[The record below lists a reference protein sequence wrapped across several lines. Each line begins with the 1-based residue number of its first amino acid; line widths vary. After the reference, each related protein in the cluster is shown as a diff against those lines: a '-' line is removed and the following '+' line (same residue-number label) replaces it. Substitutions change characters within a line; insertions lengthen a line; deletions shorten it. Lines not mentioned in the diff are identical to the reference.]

1 MMLALSVVAQTVP
14 MKRIEPQR
22 LPDLNIPRFCHDTFY
37 ANGELTV
44 TGGHTSNF
52 VPTPTAE
59 FLKDGKWQV
68 LQMAYTHDDGLC
80 VPLRNGKVLL
90 AGGYE
95 KNLGVGQTIEAEL
108 YDPATHI
115 FEGFGCL
122 DRRRTQVSGIE
133 LPSGQVVA
141 AGNWYHPDAIE
152 TYDGGM
158 YFETARDVSLPR
170 SRPYLFHTSDGDVM
184 VISGCW
190 DNYGKPITSNIVD
203 RLNGEPFRVPLL
215 DAWKPYLLG
224 HTPRSDDS
232 FIGDDEKG
240 DCAYLLPVQDSTGQV
255 AIAEVRDTVFSL
267 LPTTVPVPMKSRF
280 GEISYYTAV
289 IVDRQLQRGY
299 IIGCDTL
306 CRKYILCIEYA
317 RQPAPLTLYYTDPLT
332 DADGCT
338 PVLSPEGHLVTAGG
352 IAHGGTWFTPTAAV
366 WLFPVGDGSFMA
378 SQHHPPLWPW
388 LLLAGLAL
396 LALLAY
402 LIIKKARST
411 IVEQTVEAPVSKPSA
426 PLPPDGG
433 DEELMRRI
441 IRLVEDKQMYLNS
454 SLKLS
459 DIASELGVHQNEVSA
474 CINSNKGSS
483 FSQFVNGYRIDY
495 AKQLI
500 LRQPELKMSVVAEQ
514 SGFAS
519 ESVFFRTFKSFVG
532 ATPKEWAVGSNK

>member
-1 MMLALSVVAQTVP
+1 
-14 MKRIEPQR
+14 
-22 LPDLNIPRFCHDTFY
+22 
-37 ANGELTV
+37 
-44 TGGHTSNF
+44 
-52 VPTPTAE
+52 
-59 FLKDGKWQV
+59 
-68 LQMAYTHDDGLC
+68 
-80 VPLRNGKVLL
+80 
-90 AGGYE
+90 
-95 KNLGVGQTIEAEL
+95 
-108 YDPATHI
+108 
-115 FEGFGCL
+115 
-122 DRRRTQVSGIE
+122 
-133 LPSGQVVA
+133 
-141 AGNWYHPDAIE
+141 
-152 TYDGGM
+152 
-158 YFETARDVSLPR
+158 
-170 SRPYLFHTSDGDVM
+170 M

-203 RLNGEPFRVPLL
+203 RLKGKPFRVPLL
-215 DAWKPYLLG
+215 DTWKPYLLAHAPYG
-224 HTPRSDDS
+224 EES
-232 FIGDDEKG
+232 FIGDEQKG

-267 LPTTVPVPMKSRF
+267 LPTTSPVPMKSQF
-280 GEISYYTAV
+280 GTISYYTPV
-289 IVDRQLQRGY
+289 VVDRQSQRGY
-299 IIGCDTL
+299 IMGSDTL
-306 CRKYILCIEYA
+306 CRKYILCIDYA
-317 RQPAPLTLYYTDPLT
+317 KRPAPLTLYYTDSLADANGCIPILT
-332 DADGCT
+332 
-338 PVLSPEGHLVTAGG
+338 PEGHLVAAGG